1 VYYQACKG
9 ASPIGSGV
17 DLFGLTFT
25 TAPISVFIGAS
36 VQVTKRYRPQ
46 IWVGWCLI
54 IIGMGLMS
62 TITVTTSRAMSIGFQ
77 VITGTGIGAI
87 YTSVYFPVLAPLPVT
102 ANAYALSFFVFLR
115 TLAQV

>member
-1 VYYQACKG
+1 VYYQACQG

-17 DLFGLTFT
+17 DLSGLTFT
-25 TAPISVFIGAS
+25 TAPISVSIGAS
-36 VQVTKRYRPQ
+36 VQATERYRPQ

-54 IIGMGLMS
+54 IGMGLMT
-62 TITVTTSRAMSIGFQ
+62 TITVTTSRSMSISFQ

-87 YTSVYFPVLAPLPVT
+87 CTSVYFPILAPLLVT